1 MSDIRQKLQIVRD
14 LSQEIAVSVVNDRI
28 ERTIEILTER
38 ARSLEEL
45 GEHGEARRDRQA
57 ARFIRSRPYD
67 SHFQRCCE
75 RVAVINLAVLA
86 ERNGV
91 RRFDATF

>member
-1 MSDIRQKLQIVRD
+1 MSDMRQKLQTVLD

-28 ERTIEILTER
+28 ERIIEILTER
-38 ARSLEEL
+38 AKLLEEL
-45 GEHGEARRDRQA
+45 GDHDEAQRDRQT

-75 RVAVINLAVLA
+75 RVVMINLAVLA

-91 RRFDATF
+91 RRFDASF